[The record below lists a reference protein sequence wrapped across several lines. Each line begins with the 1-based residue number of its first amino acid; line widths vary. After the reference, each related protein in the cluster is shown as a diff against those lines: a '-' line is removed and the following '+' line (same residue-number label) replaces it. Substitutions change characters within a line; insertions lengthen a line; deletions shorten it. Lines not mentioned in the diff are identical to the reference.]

1 MPLKQTDVA
10 FLQGYDTLAFI
21 RKLKDAGTTQGQL
34 IHIKHHCLLTH
45 NVMLIL
51 TKQNPV

>member
-21 RKLKDAGTTQGQL
+21 RKLKDAGTTRGQ
-34 IHIKHHCLLTH
+34 
-45 NVMLIL
+45 
-51 TKQNPV
+51 